1 MTNDVVARINPL
13 QLVREGFTLARR
25 VIKELIDDIDD
36 IDGSEATETVR
47 FSYRGTD
54 YEVDLSERHSA
65 KMDKALARYI
75 AAARKVK
82 GTRPGRSV
90 VARAISGGV
99 DSKVVRE
106 WARGEGIEVSDR
118 GRVPADVVG
127 QYLEAHGS

>member
-1 MTNDVVARINPL
+1 MTNDSVARINPL

-25 VIKELIDDIDD
+25 VIEELIDD

-54 YEVDLSERHSA
+54 YEVDLSERNSA
-65 KMDKALARYI
+65 KMDKALARYV

-90 VARAISGGV
+90 VARASSGGV

-118 GRVPADVVG
+118 GRVPSDVVG